1 MSAKW
6 FAPRTILSSFDIGKL
21 TCLEHGQN
29 KPWHCKIPNTSKN
42 YWIQV
47 FLFHEKGMGTTSPSP
62 FVMLWEVFHP
72 KSCFHVEI
80 FNLQGPTL
88 WKCLGERTTWD
99 VSDDV
104 WWIVWI
110 VVGKKNCGSFGMM
123 QNLVS
128 RYFCHLGRTLMKPWN
143 RLDDDKTTLFFI
155 SLCKT
160 SGGSSDGRRIILSS
174 SRAMGTWPQF
184 GWIHPLD
191 ESGWVAGLLLEM
203 QVWDVK
209 SNEDVC
215 SFIKEKLHNSS
226 DAEAKIECGV

>member
-6 FAPRTILSSFDIGKL
+6 FAPRTILSLFNIGKL

-47 FLFHEKGMGTTSPSP
+47 FLFHEKGMGITSPSP

-128 RYFCHLGRTLMKPWN
+128 RYFCHLGRTLMKPGN
-143 RLDDDKTTLFFI
+143 RMDDDKTTLFVHFLVQDEWRLI
-155 SLCKT
+155 SWQEDNFVVLACDGDLT
-160 SGGSSDGRRIILSS
+160 SVWMNSTIGWVRISGGFAPGD
-174 SRAMGTWPQF
+174 
-184 GWIHPLD
+184 
-191 ESGWVAGLLLEM
+191 AGLGRQEQWRRL
-203 QVWDVK
+203 
-209 SNEDVC
+209 
-215 SFIKEKLHNSS
+215 
-226 DAEAKIECGV
+226 